1 MTAYLD
7 CNATTPIEPRV
18 RDLVIEFLDAEFGNA
33 GSRTHDY
40 GVRAKR
46 AVQHARAQ
54 VATVVQAQPDEV
66 LFTSGATE
74 SNNLA
79 IFGLEDEGRRSGRL
93 HVITTQIEHKAV
105 LEPLEILEERGF
117 EIVRL
122 PCDPSGWVHP
132 EAVAE
137 ALRDDTLLVSVMH
150 VNNESGVIQPV
161 EEVAAVLA
169 DHPAYF
175 HVDAAQ
181 GFGKELAALRE
192 SRIDLISVSGHKVYG
207 PKGVGALVAR
217 RRRFRRPPLKPLF
230 YGGGQERGLAAG
242 HASGAPDRRV
252 GAGGRAGGEGGGR
265 SGRAACLA
273 FREEALR
280 GLAPLEPVIHGDPE
294 RTVAHTVNLSFPG
307 RDGEAVIVS
316 VKDLVAISNGSACTS
331 QSYTPSHVLKAMG
344 LPQKQI
350 QGALRISWSHL
361 TGRVDWEAVTV
372 RIASLR

>member
-7 CNATTPIEPRV
+7 CNATAPIEPRV
-18 RDLVIEFLDAEFGNA
+18 RDLVIQYLDAEFGNA

-79 IFGLEDEGRRSGRL
+79 LLGLEAEGRRSGRR

-117 EIVRL
+117 EVVRL
-122 PCDPSGWVHP
+122 PCGPSGWVP
-132 EAVAE
+132 AEAVAE

-150 VNNESGVIQPV
+150 VNNETGVIQPV

-181 GFGKELAALRE
+181 GFGKELDALRE
-192 SRIDLISVSGHKVYG
+192 SRVDLISVSGHKVYG
-207 PKGVGALVAR
+207 PKGIGALVAR
-217 RRRFRRPPLKPLF
+217 RRRFQRPPLSPLF
-230 YGGGQERGLAAG
+230 YGGGQERGLRPGTLPVHLIVGLGLAAEL
-242 HASGAPDRRV
+242 GARET
-252 GAGGRAGGEGGGR
+252 GARKT
-265 SGRAACLA
+265 ACLA
-273 FREEALR
+273 FRKQVLR
-280 GLAPLEPVIHGDPE
+280 GLAPLEPVIHGDQD
-294 RTVAHTVNLSFPG
+294 RTVAHTANVSFPG
-307 RDGEAVIVS
+307 LDGEAVIVA
-316 VKDLVAISNGSACTS
+316 VKDLIAISNGSACTS

-344 LPQKQI
+344 LPREQT

-361 TGRVDWEAVTV
+361 TEPVDWEPVTK
-372 RIASLR
+372 RITSLM

>member
-18 RDLVIEFLDAEFGNA
+18 RDLVIKFLDAEFGNA

-79 IFGLEDEGRRSGRL
+79 IFGLENEGRRSGRR

-161 EEVAAVLA
+161 EEVAAVLK

-181 GFGKELAALRE
+181 GFGKELAALRK
-192 SRIDLISVSGHKVYG
+192 SRIDLISVSGHKVFA
-207 PKGVGALVAR
+207 PKGVGGVGGSPPALPPTPAKAAALR
-217 RRRFRRPPLKPLF
+217 RRAGARTTAGDAPGSPDRGAGACGGTGSERGADAEGCVPCLPGRGAAGAGTAETGHPWGSGPDRGSHGELVVPGVGW
-230 YGGGQERGLAAG
+230 GGG
-242 HASGAPDRRV
+242 DRHR
-252 GAGGRAGGEGGGR
+252 
-265 SGRAACLA
+265 
-273 FREEALR
+273 
-280 GLAPLEPVIHGDPE
+280 
-294 RTVAHTVNLSFPG
+294 
-307 RDGEAVIVS
+307 
-316 VKDLVAISNGSACTS
+316 
-331 QSYTPSHVLKAMG
+331 
-344 LPQKQI
+344 
-350 QGALRISWSHL
+350 
-361 TGRVDWEAVTV
+361 
-372 RIASLR
+372 

>member
-18 RDLVIEFLDAEFGNA
+18 RDLVIKFLDAEFGNA

-46 AVQHARAQ
+46 AVQHARGQ
-54 VATVVQAQPDEV
+54 VAAVVQAQPDEV

-79 IFGLEDEGRRSGRL
+79 IFGLENEGRRSGRR

-117 EIVRL
+117 EVVRL

-150 VNNESGVIQPV
+150 VNNESGVIQPI

-192 SRIDLISVSGHKVYG
+192 SRIDLISVSGHKVFG

-230 YGGGQERGLAAG
+230 YGGGQERGLRPGTLPVHLIVGLGLAAEI
-242 HASGAPDRRV
+242 GAKEAGRRK
-252 GAGGRAGGEGGGR
+252 
-265 SGRAACLA
+265 AACVA

-280 GLAPLEPVIHGDPE
+280 GLAPLEPVIHGDPG

-307 RDGEAVIVS
+307 LDGEAVIVT
-316 VKDLVAISNGSACTS
+316 VKDLIAISNGSACTS
-331 QSYTPSHVLKAMG
+331 QSYTPSHVLQAMG
-344 LPQKQI
+344 MPREQI

-361 TGRVDWEAVTV
+361 TRTVNWKAVTARV
-372 RIASLR
+372 ASLR